1 MSTFDAVAAAAATS
15 AAVAAVVA
23 VVTAAVFNTPAAS
36 MPLLLPLLLLCF
48 YCYCYYR
55 QIFSQMNYRKGLLGD
70 KPVNESYN
78 PKRMHH
84 QLLLFRADLSSQH
97 SWHRFEIKKE
107 IEKNRLIE
115 WSELFVFRL
124 FSKHLGDL
132 F

>member
-15 AAVAAVVA
+15 AA

-55 QIFSQMNYRKGLLGD
+55 QIFSQMNYRKGLLGE

-84 QLLLFRADLSSQH
+84 QFLLFRADLSSQH
-97 SWHRFEIKKE
+97 SWHRFEIKK
-107 IEKNRLIE
+107 KN
-115 WSELFVFRL
+115 
-124 FSKHLGDL
+124 SKETD
-132 F
+132 